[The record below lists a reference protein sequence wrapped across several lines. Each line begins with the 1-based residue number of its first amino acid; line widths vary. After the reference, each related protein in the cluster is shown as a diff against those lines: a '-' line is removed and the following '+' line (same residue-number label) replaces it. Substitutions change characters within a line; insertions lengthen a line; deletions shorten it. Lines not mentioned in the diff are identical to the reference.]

1 MTSAQRTSLR
11 ALLVAFGESDA
22 VRPDTVRIELEQG
35 LDAEEERVEAR
46 ISVATASSE
55 SAVRH
60 RFAPYL
66 AVVRIVF
73 DDPQVDPAP
82 PLLTLRFSYDQH

>member
-1 MTSAQRTSLR
+1 MGTSAT
-11 ALLVAFGESDA
+11 VHPIAFASCF
-22 VRPDTVRIELEQG
+22 
-35 LDAEEERVEAR
+35 
-46 ISVATASSE
+46 TASSE

-73 DDPQVDPAP
+73 DDLQVDPAP